1 MVKGSSKEQ
10 TMKDIEKIR
19 QLFLLIAY
27 SEVIYMYFRVVI
39 GLIVVMNDMPYATF
53 EYYAA
58 RWLMMDIAFLNMAY
72 SAVLVVRNV

>member
-1 MVKGSSKEQ
+1 
-10 TMKDIEKIR
+10 MKDIEKIR